1 MTLVW
6 IAYAIFAI
14 ILIVLVPHL
23 LLYDDKAKGKKGVH
37 NKPTSYRKPN
47 SDDELSTVDKLILGA
62 GAAKLLEEE
71 ERNYQERKAA
81 REKKRLDD
89 LNWQDAARE
98 EEDEEVEKH
107 RLFR

>member
-6 IAYAIFAI
+6 IAFGIFAF
-14 ILIVLVPHL
+14 ILIVLVPHF
-23 LLYDDKAKGKKGVH
+23 LLYDDQARSKKGVH
-37 NKPTSYRKPN
+37 SKPTRYRKPK

-71 ERNYQERKAA
+71 ERNYLERKAA

-98 EEDEEVEKH
+98 EEEEEV
-107 RLFR
+107 

>member
-14 ILIVLVPHL
+14 ILIVLVPHF
-23 LLYDDKAKGKKGVH
+23 LLYDDQAKGKKGVH

-71 ERNYQERKAA
+71 RNYQERKAA
-81 REKKRLDD
+81 REKKRIDD

-98 EEDEEVEKH
+98 EEEV
-107 RLFR
+107 

>member
-1 MTLVW
+1 MTLLW
-6 IAYAIFAI
+6 IAFGIIAF
-14 ILIVLVPHL
+14 ILIVLVPHF
-23 LLYDDKAKGKKGVH
+23 LLYDDQSKDKKGVH

-98 EEDEEVEKH
+98 EDEEEV
-107 RLFR
+107 

>member
-98 EEDEEVEKH
+98 EEEEKH